1 MTELLRGFR
10 TPSAEYCAQ
19 GGHAQFW
26 PNNIKFV
33 INGKYTDPI
42 WLTLG
47 VKQGND
53 SENCGGITLLF
64 TFQVVTYPHSFLV
77 FS

>member
-1 MTELLRGFR
+1 MKLKKLGFGGR
-10 TPSAEYCAQ
+10 TLKLIQSLYY
-19 GGHAQFW
+19 
-26 PNNIKFV
+26 NDNIKFV

-64 TFQVVTYPHSFLV
+64 TFQVATYPHSFLV
-77 FS
+77 FSLIA

>member
-1 MTELLRGFR
+1 MKLKKLGFGGR
-10 TPSAEYCAQ
+10 TLKLIQSLYY
-19 GGHAQFW
+19 
-26 PNNIKFV
+26 NDNIKFV

-77 FS
+77 FSLIA